1 MARLRVRE
9 IAEEQGL
16 NISQL
21 HQRANQLTPGASLA
35 YTTVLGLWYNRTK
48 RPDLDSLTAVARA
61 LGVEPGELIVKNG
74 SEEEDEQKKEA
85 PELAGIPA

>member
-1 MARLRVRE
+1 MVRLRVRE

-48 RPDLDSLTAVARA
+48 RPDLDSLAAVARA
-61 LGVEPGELIVKNG
+61 LGVEPGELIVKSV
-74 SEEEDEQKKEA
+74 SEEDREQKKLA
-85 PELAGIPA
+85 PESAVLAA